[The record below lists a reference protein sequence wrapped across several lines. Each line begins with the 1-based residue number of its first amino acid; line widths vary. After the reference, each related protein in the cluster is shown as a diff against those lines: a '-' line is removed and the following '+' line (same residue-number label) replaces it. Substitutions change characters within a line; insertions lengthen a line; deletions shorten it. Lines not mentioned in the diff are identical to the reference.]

1 MTRAEGGSWWMGWR
15 NDRKRTDWRGV
26 VEWHA
31 ARANRRVQNICTGG
45 GVFPLSPRVRNI
57 GFALFIVGILAYG
70 AALSAHMLAKFDL
83 VILIR
88 DVNEDDA
95 FYYLQ
100 IAANLAEGKFST
112 FDGGITRTN
121 GYHPLWMLMIT
132 PFYWFFDRETALFAI
147 KAFEIMLVA
156 GAVALIAVAAR
167 LAKLPW
173 ILLFALLPALYQHH
187 ALFWGLEAAA
197 ALFTLGLLFAALT
210 LYARDSARWKWALA
224 AVAFALPWAR
234 LEYVAISLAATGA
247 MLFIEW
253 SRRWRTHGAGWRS
266 LSSLDLIAPPLGAI
280 AGILVYFGYNG
291 IVFGGIVPVSGA
303 TKQMWSQIWFEEE
316 GGYNFAQNFQTI
328 LQIPVFDYELLVAL
342 AICVCLPLVWWL
354 ARRYRNREDWLP
366 LAFLV
371 GALGLAAGHLAKFAH
386 TVITT
391 HPIVADLPWYFVPA
405 YLSMALLVPLAC
417 YIAIYFTRRLIER
430 RSRATASILS
440 VGIVAVG
447 AVYLLS
453 QANFADP
460 FRFIDRAHAI
470 RSNTSKNSLS
480 IYAGMLVM
488 NRALPSGSIIG
499 AWDAGEI
506 GYFSDFPVVNL
517 DGLANDYDF
526 LRQYSEPKMYGGGA
540 FRLEDHASTLH
551 QRFGITYYANIRP
564 IPIEPNFNDPLYQSA
579 VRWIRYN
586 QHWAFQ
592 LWPFEPLG
600 EVQPAAWF
608 WERMEPHFDYRS
620 NGASVIVDGRLAQA
634 FKRDCAPNELAAWS
648 WASIGESLDVE
659 PWTLT
664 QTGLCVSAIVLPHDA
679 LPPVRVESISASE
692 YIASLIGD
700 NPPAIRSGF
709 DVYMDRE
716 RSKLIYSRDD
726 CADGDA
732 APAPAFFL
740 HIYPV
745 DTSDLPQH
753 RKQHG
758 FDNLDFRFETS
769 GFMDGGGCFAILD
782 LPHYNFT
789 AIRTG
794 QYVPGEGRIWE
805 GEIRLSE

>member
-1 MTRAEGGSWWMGWR
+1 MKALMSTY
-15 NDRKRTDWRGV
+15 DKTGV
-26 VEWHA
+26 VEFC
-31 ARANRRVQNICTGG
+31 ARRALTSARRTFVRGGG

-57 GFALFIVGILAYG
+57 GFALFITGILAYG
-70 AALSAHMLAKFDL
+70 AALAAHMLASFDL
-83 VILIR
+83 VNLLR
-88 DVNEDDA
+88 DVTFDDS
-95 FYYLQ
+95 FYYFQ

-132 PFYWFFDRETALFAI
+132 PFYWFSDRETALFAI

-173 ILLFALLPALYQHH
+173 ILLFALPPLLYRHH
-187 ALFWGLEAAA
+187 GLIAGMEAAA

-210 LYARDSARWKWALA
+210 LYARNPARWKWALA

-253 SRRWRTHGAGWRS
+253 SRRWRTNGASPWRS
-266 LSSLDLIAPPLGAI
+266 LLSLDLIAPPLGAI
-280 AGILVYFGYNG
+280 AGILVYFAYNG

-303 TKQMWSQIWFEEE
+303 TRQMWSQIRFENE
-316 GGYNFAQNFQTI
+316 GGYDLAQNFRDV
-328 LQIPVFDYELLVAL
+328 LQIPVFDYELPVTL
-342 AICVCLPLVWWL
+342 AICVCLPMVWWL
-354 ARRYRNREDWLP
+354 SRRCRSREDWLL
-366 LAFLV
+366 LAFLA
-371 GALGLAAGHLAKFAH
+371 GAFSLAAGHLAKFTH
-386 TVITT
+386 TVITA
-391 HPIVADLPWYFVPA
+391 HPSEADHSWYFVPA
-405 YLSMALLVPLAC
+405 YLSMALIVPLAC
-417 YIAIYFTRRLIER
+417 YVAIYFIRRLIEK

-440 VGIVAVG
+440 VGIVAAG
-447 AVYLLS
+447 AVYLLL

-460 FRFIDRAHAI
+460 FRSIDWAHAV
-470 RSNTSKNSLS
+470 RSNISNINLS
-480 IYAGMLVM
+480 NYAGMLVM
-488 NRALPSGSIIG
+488 NRALPSGSVIG
-499 AWDAGEI
+499 VWDSGEV

-526 LRQYSEPKMYGGGA
+526 LRQYSEPKMYGGGV
-540 FRLEDHASTLH
+540 FILEDYASTLH

-592 LWPFEPLG
+592 LWPFEPLE
-600 EVQPAAWF
+600 EVQPAEWF

-634 FKRDCAPNELAAWS
+634 FARDCAANELAAWS
-648 WASIGESLDVE
+648 WADIGGKSLDAE

-679 LPPVRVESISASE
+679 LLPVRVESMSAGE
-692 YIASLIGD
+692 YKASLIGD

-732 APAPAFFL
+732 APAFFL

-745 DTSDLPQH
+745 DASDLPAW
-753 RKQHG
+753 RKQYG
-758 FDNLDFRFETS
+758 FDNLDFRFEAH
-769 GFMDGGGCFAILD
+769 GFTDGESCFAILD

-794 QYVPGEGRIWE
+794 QYIPGEGRIWE
-805 GEIRLSE
+805 GEIHLGE